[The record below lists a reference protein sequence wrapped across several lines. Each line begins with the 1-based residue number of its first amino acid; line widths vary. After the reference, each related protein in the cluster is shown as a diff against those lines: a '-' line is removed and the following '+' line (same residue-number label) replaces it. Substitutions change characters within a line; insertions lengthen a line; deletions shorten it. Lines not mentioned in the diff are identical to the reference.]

1 MVFCSFAGE
10 DGIEYFL
17 VCLLPLEMPIATSP
31 WIICGLLEGNLV
43 SVVLLYIY
51 FIAFCRTLLLIGC

>member
-17 VCLLPLEMPIATSP
+17 VCLLSLEMPIATSP

-51 FIAFCRTLLLIGC
+51 FIALLVRLYC